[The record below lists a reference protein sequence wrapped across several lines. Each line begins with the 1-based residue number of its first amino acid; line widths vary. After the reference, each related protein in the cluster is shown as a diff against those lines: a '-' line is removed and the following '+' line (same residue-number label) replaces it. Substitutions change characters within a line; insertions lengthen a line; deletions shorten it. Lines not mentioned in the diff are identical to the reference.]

1 MRIDVCTLFPECF
14 DYLKYSLLGEA
25 IEKKIIDLHI
35 HNIRDFSPYK
45 NNQVD
50 DYPYGGG
57 AGMLLML
64 EPALKTIENIENI
77 GPPDIKPYKILFTPK
92 GKILNFEKIKKIK
105 EKKWLILLC
114 PRYEGID
121 ERISKFVDEEISIG
135 DYILSGGELP
145 ALVLIEAVSR
155 QIKGVLGNEESL
167 KEETF
172 QNYLL
177 EPPQFTRPENF
188 NGLKV
193 PKILL
198 SGDKKKIERWR
209 RAMSVK
215 MTFFKRKDLIYR
227 AKLGEEE
234 KKVLKALEEKYGK

>member
-14 DYLKYSLLGEA
+14 NYLNHTLLGEA
-25 IEKKIIDLHI
+25 IKNKIIEIHL
-35 HNIRDFSPYK
+35 HNIRDFSPLK

-64 EPALKTIENIENI
+64 EPVLKTIENIENI
-77 GPPDIKPYKILFTPK
+77 GPSDVKPHKILFTPK
-92 GKILNFEKIKKIK
+92 GNLLNFEKIEEIK
-105 EKKWLILLC
+105 EKKWLILIC

-121 ERISKFVDEEISIG
+121 ERISRFVDEEISIG
-135 DYILSGGELP
+135 DFILSGGELP
-145 ALVLIEAVSR
+145 AMVLIEAVSR
-155 QIKGVLGNEESL
+155 HIKGVLGNEESL

-172 QNYLL
+172 HNFLL
-177 EPPQFTRPENF
+177 EPPQFTRPESF
-188 NGLKV
+188 NGLNV

-198 SGDKKKIERWR
+198 SGDKKKIEKWR
-209 RAMSVK
+209 RAMAIK
-215 MTFFKRKDLIYR
+215 LTFFKRKDLIYR
-227 AKLGEEE
+227 AKLRKEE